1 MLIMFKHKTIHK
13 QLTNNSQLVIPQPK
27 LEHINTF
34 NTIIIIT
41 TIIYIILYLYFIN
54 NINIMLK
61 ILKICATIISGD

>member
-1 MLIMFKHKTIHK
+1 MFKHKTIHK
-13 QLTNNSQLVIPQPK
+13 QVTNNAQLVISQSK
-27 LEHINTF
+27 LKHINIF

-61 ILKICATIISGD
+61 ILKICATMINGD